1 MTVTYSL
8 NVSKARLC
16 GFAKLLVRW
25 RGSIYKLLYREMV
38 IFCGLYYSLS
48 LLYRYVFTEN
58 QRTVFEKLTIY
69 CEAFTNLIPLS
80 FVLGFYVSIVV
91 GRWWQQYM
99 AIPWPDK
106 VSMLIAS
113 YVHGSDERGKVIRRT
128 LVRYLILLSALTFQ
142 AVSTS
147 VKKRFPTLDHVE
159 EAGLMTKEERR
170 VYDDIHVTH
179 GKWWVP
185 AQWFSSLAARAR
197 KEGRIKD
204 DILLQDLL
212 QEMHVFRGNCGMLFS
227 YDWISIPLVY
237 TQVVTLAIYTYF
249 LATVMGRQYLDPE
262 KGYPGHEVDLYI
274 PIFTLL
280 QFFFYMGWLK
290 VAEQLIN
297 PFGEDD
303 DDFELNWCLDRNL
316 QVSFMIVDE
325 MHQRHPRLVKDM
337 YWDELEPQLPYTKS
351 SFMMRTQPHL
361 GSAVNLDID
370 PEEAEF
376 VPMET
381 ILEEDN
387 DNNNYNSPPQS
398 PTNELSP
405 GFRSFAGSKIN
416 LNGEDNVSQS
426 GLRFLEHFPGAKLLN
441 MIIGSSNENLTGTP
455 KTPKKEGSI
464 FSGFTLKTPN
474 RRSISSSIAE
484 SLHDQMLDGRRD
496 VGEPLIPTRA
506 GTPIQSERED
516 LRHIILDI
524 PPESNSIDSGQSTPA
539 TVIEDYNRC
548 HDLASPAT
556 IIEDYNRRHD
566 LAPPATLIEDYN
578 RRHDL
583 ASSAA
588 IIEDY
593 NRRHDLGHHATIV
606 HKEVDPNPDENPVI
620 DQSPPSSPNEGE
632 PSPFEPN
639 SSQESLVPYVDSNQ
653 STVSSYAE
661 LLKHP
666 K

>member
-16 GFAKLLVRW
+16 GFAKLLLRW
-25 RGSIYKLLYREMV
+25 RGSIYKLLYREMI

-48 LLYRYVFTEN
+48 ALYRYVFTEN

-91 GRWWQQYM
+91 GRWWQQYL

-106 VSMLIAS
+106 VSMLIAA
-113 YVHGSDERGKVIRRT
+113 YVHGSDERGKIIRRT
-128 LVRYLILLSALTFQ
+128 LARYLNLLSVLTFQ
-142 AVSTS
+142 SVSTS

-159 EAGLMTKEERR
+159 ESGLMTKEERR
-170 VYDDIHVTH
+170 VYDEIQVTH

-185 AQWFSSLAARAR
+185 AQWFSALAARAR

-204 DILLQDLL
+204 DVLLQALL
-212 QEMHVFRGNCGMLFS
+212 DEMHIFRGNCGMLFS
-227 YDWISIPLVY
+227 YDWVSIPLVY

-274 PIFTLL
+274 PIFTIL

-325 MHQRHPRLVKDM
+325 MHHKHPRLVKDM

-370 PEEAEF
+370 PEECEF
-376 VPMET
+376 LPMET

-387 DNNNYNSPPQS
+387 DDNNYNSPPQS

-405 GFRSFAGSKIN
+405 AFRSIAGSKIN
-416 LNGEDNVSQS
+416 LNGDSDNTSQS
-426 GLRFLEHFPGAKLLN
+426 GLRFLENFPGSKLLN
-441 MIIGSSNENLTGTP
+441 MIIGSSTENVPG
-455 KTPKKEGSI
+455 TPKKEGSI

-474 RRSISSSIAE
+474 RRSITSSIAD
-484 SLHDQMLDGRRD
+484 SLHDQCLDGRRD

-506 GTPIQSERED
+506 GTPIHMEQRDD
-516 LRHIILDI
+516 LRHVVLDI
-524 PPESNSIDSGQSTPA
+524 PPDSSPIDSGHA
-539 TVIEDYNRC
+539 T
-548 HDLASPAT
+548 PAT
-556 IIEDYNRRHD
+556 IIEYNRRHD
-566 LAPPATLIEDYN
+566 IAN
-578 RRHDL
+578 H
-583 ASSAA
+583 AA
-588 IIEDY
+588 
-593 NRRHDLGHHATIV
+593 NALR
-606 HKEVDPNPDENPVI
+606 EVAHLSVDIPNE
-620 DQSPPSSPNEGE
+620 QLSPSSPPEEAE

-639 SSQESLVPYVDSNQ
+639 SSQESLGPFVDSNQ